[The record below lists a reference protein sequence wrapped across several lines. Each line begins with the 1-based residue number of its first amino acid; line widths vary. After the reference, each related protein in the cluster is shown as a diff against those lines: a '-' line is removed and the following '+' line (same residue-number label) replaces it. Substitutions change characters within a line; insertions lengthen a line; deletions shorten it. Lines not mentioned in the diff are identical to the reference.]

1 MNSSKNEE
9 STGFHIEKRKI
20 ESSGPLS
27 KQTRKRSWYFF
38 SPLVILL
45 LVGLFAYANSEKPS
59 PDPQKV
65 TSTNS
70 IEKTTPAPL
79 TESSSPAPLV
89 SHVREKTDPLVSEP
103 EKQNDIPMK
112 WIPNLRIL
120 AGAPPTSINLDDAI
134 SQFVHDGVFGDPQKI
149 KPEDLKLSIISEIKE
164 NIVLPEFDGRNLIL
178 YWPSEG
184 KGNTDIVVKI
194 VSADNKQAF
203 VSFRAE
209 IWKPNYFQMLA
220 IVIGGLGLF
229 LLGMKYMSEGLQ
241 SIAGAGLRR
250 MIALF
255 TDNRFLAVGIGI
267 LTTTLVQ
274 SSSVT
279 TVMVIGFINSQL
291 MTLTQGIGVIMG
303 TNIGTTTTGWLLTL
317 NIGAWGLPIVG
328 ISSFFFMFC
337 KNEKIRFLAMAMLGL
352 GLIFF
357 GLKTMESGMAPLPEI
372 PQFSILMESFAADSV
387 FGVIKCVLVGCVLTM
402 MVQSSAATLG
412 ITMALASLGAI
423 EFSTAA
429 ALVLGENIGTTITA
443 LLASIG
449 ASANARRAAYFHS
462 IFNIIGVCW
471 VLMIFFPILLPLV
484 TKLAH
489 VSGTENIAAGIAMTH
504 SLFNVT
510 NTLVFLPFSGFF
522 AALLTKYVKSSKDEQ
537 KRKPQVTSLSI
548 QHRET
553 PLIGIERSRIE
564 IMRMASSCEEI
575 TVCLKKAKV
584 SNYLDR
590 KDIDEAF
597 HLEETLDNVQDEV
610 IDFIA
615 KLMAENLTKDL
626 AASAREQVRL
636 AEEFETISDY
646 LIGILKS
653 NLKMQESGLVLPD
666 EIKDSLDDLHI
677 NIGGMITEVRKT
689 YSERKSPNV
698 LFNSIDEKHRGF
710 IPRVKSIRGKFA
722 QMMFSEKID
731 PTVIIAVNYQLNAYR
746 RISEHLLNI
755 VEAMVAAVI

>member
-1 MNSSKNEE
+1 MNSFQNDG
-9 STGFHIEKRKI
+9 STGFHSRERK
-20 ESSGPLS
+20 
-27 KQTRKRSWYFF
+27 TNRSAASIYKKGWLFL
-38 SPLVILL
+38 PL
-45 LVGLFAYANSEKPS
+45 LVLLAAVIIAYAETEKPS
-59 PDPQKV
+59 SPGNAEQTIASPDPELPHQAK
-65 TSTNS
+65 
-70 IEKTTPAPL
+70 PL
-79 TESSSPAPLV
+79 PESFSSDPLV
-89 SHVREKTDPLVSEP
+89 SHAREKTDKP
-103 EKQNDIPMK
+103 ESSQSNNDIPMK
-112 WIPNLRIL
+112 WIPNLKIL

-134 SQFVHDGVFGDPQKI
+134 SQFVKDGVFGDPKTIQPK
-149 KPEDLKLSIISEIKE
+149 DLKVSVVSDIKE
-164 NIVLPEFDGRNLIL
+164 NIVIPEFDGRNLIL
-178 YWPSEG
+178 YWPENG
-184 KGNTDIVVKI
+184 TGNTDVVVKI
-194 VSADNKQAF
+194 SSPDNKQAY
-203 VSFRAE
+203 VSFKAE
-209 IWKPNYFQMLA
+209 VWKPNYFLMLT

-255 TDNRFLAVGIGI
+255 TDNRLLAVGIGI

-317 NIGAWGLPIVG
+317 NVGAWGLPIVG
-328 ISSFFFMFC
+328 ISEFFFMFC
-337 KNEKIRFLAMAMLGL
+337 KNEKIRFLSMSTLGL

-357 GLKTMESGMAPLPEI
+357 GLKTMESGLAPLPEI
-372 PQFSILMESFAADSV
+372 PEFSIFMKTFAATTL
-387 FGVIKCVLVGCVLTM
+387 FGAFKCVLVGCLLTM
-402 MVQSSAATLG
+402 MVQSSAATIG

-471 VLMIFFPILLPLV
+471 VLSIFFPILLPLV
-484 TKLAH
+484 VRLAQVEGTK
-489 VSGTENIAAGIAMTH
+489 NIAAGIAMTH
-504 SLFNVT
+504 SLFNIT
-510 NTLVFLPFSGFF
+510 NTLVFLPFTGIIAS
-522 AALLTKYVKSSKDEQ
+522 LLTKYVKGAGDEQ
-537 KRKPQVTSLSI
+537 KHKTFVTSLAI

-553 PLIGIERSRIE
+553 PIIGIERSRIE

-575 TVCLKKAKV
+575 TECLKKADEGNFLNRSV
-584 SNYLDR
+584 
-590 KDIDEAF
+590 IDEAF
-597 HLEETLDNVQDEV
+597 HLEETLDKVQDEV

-646 LIGILKS
+646 LIGVLKS
-653 NLKMQESGLVLPD
+653 NLKMQESGLALPD
-666 EIKDSLDDLHI
+666 EIHAYLAGLHKDAAL
-677 NIGGMITEVRKT
+677 MIAEVRKT
-689 YSERKSPNV
+689 YSERKSPVV
-698 LFNSIDEKHRGF
+698 LFNSIDEKHRSY
-710 IPRVKSIRGKFA
+710 IPRVKGIRGKFA

-731 PTVIIAVNYQLNAYR
+731 PAVIIAVNYQLNAYR

-755 VEAMVAAVI
+755 VEAMVAAATK